1 MIALLP
7 IVVILVLSLAKYPAE
22 PSMVA
27 GSLVAI
33 GIAVLV
39 QDRSLGEVLHV
50 VQYGH
55 EGDSPVEAV
64 NFLLNRGG
72 IQSMMWSMSLAMI
85 ALALGGLLNGI
96 GYLRVLM
103 TGVIRHVNS
112 VGKLVVTTI
121 ATCLTS
127 NLATAENYLTIIFGN
142 QIFKEAYKARGLQ
155 MRMMSRTVEE
165 GSTLTAGLIPWTSTG
180 AFFTGAMGV
189 ATVDYAPWALLSY
202 VNISL
207 SIAFAFLGIAVLRT
221 PKKDK

>member
-1 MIALLP
+1 
-7 IVVILVLSLAKYPAE
+7 
-22 PSMVA
+22 MVA
-27 GSLVAI
+27 GSLVAVV
-33 GIAVLV
+33 IAVLV

-55 EGDSPVEAV
+55 EGDSPVESV

-121 ATCLTS
+121 LTCFAS
-127 NLATAENYLTIIFGN
+127 NLAPPRTTHHHLRQPN
-142 QIFKEAYKARGLQ
+142 LQ
-155 MRMMSRTVEE
+155 
-165 GSTLTAGLIPWTSTG
+165 GSLQSA
-180 AFFTGAMGV
+180 
-189 ATVDYAPWALLSY
+189 
-202 VNISL
+202 
-207 SIAFAFLGIAVLRT
+207 RT
-221 PKKDK
+221 PDAG